1 VGVQRELIQGVSI
14 DVGYFRRNWFNLDV
28 TDDRNLT
35 AADFTF
41 FDLVVPS
48 HPDLPDGGGYTL
60 TGLRTLTEAGFAKPE
75 DSITLRAKEIG
86 EFKENWQGVDVS
98 VNARLQNGL
107 QFQIGTSTG
116 RTSLND
122 CDLVTGA
129 LADRDLARSTGFCDR
144 SEDYLTPVKAYAV
157 YTIPTIDV
165 QVSGTFQ
172 SDPGNFIQADF
183 VADNAYLAAN
193 STLGGALAGGE
204 NNISVELA
212 QPNTLRL
219 DRRNLFD
226 VRFGKVLRAA
236 GARAVVSLDI
246 FNALNTNAVLGVNET
261 FSGAGGGPWLT
272 PQEIVQARLMKVS
285 LQFDW

>member
-1 VGVQRELIQGVSI
+1 
-14 DVGYFRRNWFNLDV
+14 
-28 TDDRNLT
+28 
-35 AADFTF
+35 
-41 FDLVVPS
+41 
-48 HPDLPDGGGYTL
+48 
-60 TGLRTLTEAGFAKPE
+60 
-75 DSITLRAKEIG
+75 
-86 EFKENWQGVDVS
+86 
-98 VNARLQNGL
+98 
-107 QFQIGTSTG
+107 
-116 RTSLND
+116 
-122 CDLVTGA
+122 
-129 LADRDLARSTGFCDR
+129 
-144 SEDYLTPVKAYAV
+144 V